1 LSIKKQAIS
10 GVKWTSI
17 STAVVAINGLLKISI
32 LTRFLDKADF
42 GLIAITLL
50 VLGFTE
56 LFIDMGLSIAIIHKQ
71 NITRKEYSSLY
82 WINFVFSIILC
93 GIIILISPII
103 AEFYREPELLKLL
116 PLMSIILILSAIGR
130 QFKTIEQKSL
140 NFRRIATIVIGSSLG
155 SLLLAVILAIKGFG
169 VYSLVYAA
177 LGQYFM
183 SNISFFLLGI
193 VKNKILFRFS
203 YQEVKPFLKIGIFQV
218 GSQVINYFNRNLDIL
233 IVGKF
238 FGSDVLGGYSLAKQL
253 VFRPGQMINPVL
265 TRVGAP
271 VLAKFQG
278 SIQLLR
284 KNYLKLINLIVAIN
298 VPIYLGIFI
307 LAPLLV
313 SILYGEN
320 YVEIAGLVR
329 ILSMYMLVRSLFNP
343 VGSLVVATGRTDL
356 EFYWNLFTFAFIPIA
371 IIIGSRF
378 SIEGVALGML
388 FAMILL
394 FVPFWWFLIRRMIN
408 VDLITYLEWLLPK
421 RITYQMIANHMIPS
435 SKLFQ

>member
-1 LSIKKQAIS
+1 MSIKKQAIS

-17 STAVVAINGLLKISI
+17 STAVVATNGLLKISI

-103 AEFYREPELLKLL
+103 AKFYQEPELLKLL

-130 QFKTIEQKSL
+130 QFKTIEQKNL

-177 LGQYFM
+177 LAQYFM
-183 SNISFFLLGI
+183 SNLSFFLLGI
-193 VKNKILFRFS
+193 TKNRILFWFS
-203 YQEVKPFLKIGIFQV
+203 YPEVKPFLKIGIFQV
-218 GSQVINYFNRNLDIL
+218 GSQVINYFNQNLDIL
-233 IVGKF
+233 IVGKL
-238 FGSDVLGGYSLAKQL
+238 FGFDVLGGYSLAKQL
-253 VFRPGQMINPVL
+253 VSRPGKLINPVL

-278 SIQLLR
+278 NIQLLG
-284 KNYLKLINLIVAIN
+284 KNYLKLINLVAAIN

-313 SILYGEN
+313 NILYGEN

-371 IIIGSRF
+371 IIIGAQF

-388 FAMILL
+388 FVMILQ
-394 FVPFWWFLIRRMIN
+394 FVPFWKFLINRMIAI
-408 VDLITYLEWLLPK
+408 DFATYLSWVTPK
-421 RITYQMIANHMIPS
+421 ISSYKLIANQ
-435 SKLFQ
+435 LFIKTKSV

>member
-1 LSIKKQAIS
+1 MSIKKQALS

-103 AEFYREPELLKLL
+103 AEFYQEPELLKLL

-140 NFRRIATIVIGSSLG
+140 NFRGIATIVIGSSLG
-155 SLLLAVILAIKGFG
+155 SLLLAVVLAIKGFG

-177 LGQYFM
+177 LAQYFM
-183 SNISFFLLGI
+183 SNMSFFLLGI
-193 VKNKILFRFS
+193 TKNKILFRFS
-203 YQEVKPFLKIGIFQV
+203 YQEVKPFLKISIFQV
-218 GSQVINYFNRNLDIL
+218 GSQVTNYFNQNLDIL

-253 VFRPGQMINPVL
+253 VFRPGKMINPVL

-371 IIIGSRF
+371 IIIGSQF

-394 FVPFWWFLIRRMIN
+394 FVPFWWFLINRMIAI
-408 VDLITYLEWLLPK
+408 DFATYLSWVIPK
-421 RITYQMIANHMIPS
+421 LSSYQLIANQ
-435 SKLFQ
+435 LFIKTKPV

>member
-1 LSIKKQAIS
+1 LSIKEQAIS

-71 NITRKEYSSLY
+71 IITRKEYSSLY

-177 LGQYFM
+177 LAQYFM

-193 VKNKILFRFS
+193 TKNKILFRFS

-218 GSQVINYFNRNLDIL
+218 GSQVTNYFNQNLDIL

-253 VFRPGQMINPVL
+253 VFRPGKMIN
-265 TRVGAP
+265 R
-271 VLAKFQG
+271 
-278 SIQLLR
+278 
-284 KNYLKLINLIVAIN
+284 
-298 VPIYLGIFI
+298 
-307 LAPLLV
+307 
-313 SILYGEN
+313 
-320 YVEIAGLVR
+320 
-329 ILSMYMLVRSLFNP
+329 
-343 VGSLVVATGRTDL
+343 
-356 EFYWNLFTFAFIPIA
+356 
-371 IIIGSRF
+371 
-378 SIEGVALGML
+378 
-388 FAMILL
+388 
-394 FVPFWWFLIRRMIN
+394 
-408 VDLITYLEWLLPK
+408 
-421 RITYQMIANHMIPS
+421 
-435 SKLFQ
+435 

>member
-1 LSIKKQAIS
+1 MSIKKQAIS

-56 LFIDMGLSIAIIHKQ
+56 LFIDIGLSVAIIHRQ

-93 GIIILISPII
+93 GIIILITPII
-103 AEFYREPELLKLL
+103 SKFYQEPELLKLL
-116 PLMSIILILSAIGR
+116 PMMSIILILSAIGR
-130 QFKTIEQKSL
+130 QFKTIEQKNL
-140 NFRRIATIVIGSSLG
+140 NFRRIATIVIGSSLT
-155 SLLLAVILAIKGFG
+155 SLILAVVLAVKGYG

-177 LGQYFM
+177 LAQYFL

-193 VKNKILFRFS
+193 TKNKILFRFS

-218 GSQVINYFNRNLDIL
+218 GSQVTNYFNQNLDIL
-233 IVGKF
+233 IVGKL
-238 FGSDVLGGYSLAKQL
+238 FGSEVLGGYSLAKQL
-253 VFRPGQMINPVL
+253 VFRPGKLINPVL

-278 SIQLLR
+278 SIQSLR
-284 KNYLKLINLIVAIN
+284 TNYLKLINLVASIN
-298 VPIYLGIFI
+298 VPIYLAIFI

-313 SILYGEN
+313 EILYGEN
-320 YVEIAGLVR
+320 YLEIAGLVR
-329 ILSMYMLVRSLFNP
+329 ILSMAMMVRSIYNP

-356 EFYWNLFTFAFIPIA
+356 EFYWNLSTFAFIPIA
-371 IIIGSRF
+371 IFVGSQF
-378 SIEGVALGML
+378 SIEGVAWGML
-388 FAMILL
+388 IAMILL
-394 FVPFWWFLIRRMIN
+394 FIPFWWFLINRMIA
-408 VDLITYLEWLLPK
+408 VDFATYFTWVIPKLRSYKLITDQIFLK
-421 RITYQMIANHMIPS
+421 TKS
-435 SKLFQ
+435 V

>member
-1 LSIKKQAIS
+1 MSIKKQAIS

-155 SLLLAVILAIKGFG
+155 SLLLAVVLAIKGFG

-177 LGQYFM
+177 LVQYFM

-193 VKNKILFRFS
+193 TKNKILFRFS

-218 GSQVINYFNRNLDIL
+218 GSQVTNYFNQNLDIL

-253 VFRPGQMINPVL
+253 VFRPGKMINPVL

-284 KNYLKLINLIVAIN
+284 KNYLKLINLVAAIN

-356 EFYWNLFTFAFIPIA
+356 EFYWNLFTLTLMPGA
-371 IIIGSRF
+371 IFIGSQF
-378 SIEGVALGML
+378 SIEGVAWGILI
-388 FAMILL
+388 AMILL
-394 FVPFWWFLIRRMIN
+394 FVPFWWFLINRMIAI
-408 VDLITYLEWLLPK
+408 DFATYLSWVIPK
-421 RITYQMIANHMIPS
+421 LSSYRLIANQ
-435 SKLFQ
+435 LFIKTKPV

>member
-177 LGQYFM
+177 LAQYFM

-193 VKNKILFRFS
+193 IKNKILFRFS

-421 RITYQMIANHMIPS
+421 RITYQMIANHMIPG